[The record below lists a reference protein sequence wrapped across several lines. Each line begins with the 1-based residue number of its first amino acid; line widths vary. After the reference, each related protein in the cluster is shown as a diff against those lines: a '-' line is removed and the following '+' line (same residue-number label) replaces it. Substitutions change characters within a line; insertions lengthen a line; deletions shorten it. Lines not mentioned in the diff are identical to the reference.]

1 MVFSEEI
8 DGQTWS
14 RLTSQGSLPKRSF
27 FKLLLAE
34 GVMRDVGEMKNI
46 CSRLLSK
53 NFLSFKVLWWQ
64 AIEQFN
70 KESCKGVKKKKNEN
84 K

>member
-1 MVFSEEI
+1 MAVALIQCFGRNRWSDLEQAHFS
-8 DGQTWS
+8 GNHYQT
-14 RLTSQGSLPKRSF
+14 LF

-46 CSRLLSK
+46 CSCLLSK

-64 AIEQFN
+64 AMVQ
-70 KESCKGVKKKKNEN
+70 
-84 K
+84 